1 MRLIVFMLMDI
12 FSSFDEYNC
21 NVFSSTLFIWLF
33 SLVFFF
39 VFFSS
44 YWLGFSR
51 LTVLLDLIVGYIS
64 DQLDR
69 SLGKKLSGFSVFV
82 SGLFLFLLMMNF
94 LGLIPY
100 VFSQTCHLV
109 VSFSLG
115 FTLWFSLILS
125 SLFYKVDVFL
135 AHFLPVGAPLVL
147 NPFLVL
153 VETLSVLMRPFT
165 LSIRLVANMSAGHI
179 VIGLVGIY
187 FSSALSGSLWTYSLL
202 LFSFQVFYFLFE
214 FGISL
219 IQAYVFSLLIILY
232 SDEHSY

>member
-1 MRLIVFMLMDI
+1 MLMDI

-21 NVFSSTLFIWLF
+21 NVFNSSIFIWVFRLVFVFLVFSSFWFSYSRF
-33 SLVFFF
+33 SL
-39 VFFSS
+39 S
-44 YWLGFSR
+44 
-51 LTVLLDLIVGYIS
+51 LDLVIGYIS
-64 DQLDR
+64 DQLGR
-69 SLGKKLSGFSVFV
+69 SFGVNISGY
-82 SGLFLFLLMMNF
+82 GLFICSLFSFVLLMNF

-100 VFSQTCHLV
+100 VFRQTCHLL

-115 FTLWFSLILS
+115 FTFWFSLILS
-125 SLFYKVDVFL
+125 SLFFKIDVFL

-165 LSIRLVANMSAGHI
+165 LSVRLVANMSAGHI

-187 FSSALSGSLWTYSLL
+187 FSSSLVSSFYIYSVL

-219 IQAYVFSLLIILY
+219 IQAYVFSLLLILY